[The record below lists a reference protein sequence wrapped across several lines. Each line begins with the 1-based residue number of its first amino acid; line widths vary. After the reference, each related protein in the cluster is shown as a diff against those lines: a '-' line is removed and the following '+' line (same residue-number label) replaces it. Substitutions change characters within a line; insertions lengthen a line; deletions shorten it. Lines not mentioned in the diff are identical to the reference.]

1 MSFSLRKP
9 ALSLLAAA
17 LTCLGTA
24 AVAGVTDANL
34 AAEAGDNWIH
44 TNGNY
49 AGHRYSTLDKI
60 NTGNAGKMKVAW
72 TMSVG
77 GKTDAQATPTV
88 VDGVIYFPQ

>member
-1 MSFSLRKP
+1 MSYSLRKP

-17 LTCLGTA
+17 LTCLGTSA
-24 AVAGVTDANL
+24 YAGVTDANL

-60 NTGNAGKMKVAW
+60 NTGNAGKVKAFS
-72 TMSVG
+72 TLRG
-77 GKTDAQATPTV
+77 RPAPAATAT
-88 VDGVIYFPQ
+88 